1 MKFADFVSV
10 EAIKPKLTAVDK
22 EGVIR
27 ELIEALTM
35 AGEIDSAEQSNII
48 QRILDR
54 EQLGTTGIGRGVAVP
69 HAKHAGVA
77 RTVGTVG
84 VSTDGVAFDSL
95 DGAPVNVVFLLVSP
109 SEQSERHLRV
119 LEKISRHLRDE
130 TFCRFLTQSK
140 SVEDIRQVLVD
151 AEGN

>member
-1 MKFADFVSV
+1 MKFSEFVSV
-10 EAIKPKLTAVDK
+10 EAIKPKLAAADK

-27 ELIEALTM
+27 ELIEALVT
-35 AGEIDSAEQSNII
+35 AGEIENDEQDNVI
-48 QRILDR
+48 QRILER
-54 EQLGTTGIGRGVAVP
+54 EQLGTTGIGRGIAVP

-84 VSTDGVAFDSL
+84 VSTDGIAFNSL

-109 SEQSERHLRV
+109 PDQSERHLKV

-140 SVEDIRQVLVD
+140 SIEDIRQVLVD
-151 AEGN
+151 AEDQ

>member
-1 MKFADFVSV
+1 M
-10 EAIKPKLTAVDK
+10 
-22 EGVIR
+22 
-27 ELIEALTM
+27 
-35 AGEIDSAEQSNII
+35 
-48 QRILDR
+48 
-54 EQLGTTGIGRGVAVP
+54 P
-69 HAKHAGVA
+69 HAKHAGVE

-84 VSTDGVAFDSL
+84 VSTDGIAFDSL

-109 SEQSERHLRV
+109 SEQSERHLKV

-151 AEGN
+151 AEEK